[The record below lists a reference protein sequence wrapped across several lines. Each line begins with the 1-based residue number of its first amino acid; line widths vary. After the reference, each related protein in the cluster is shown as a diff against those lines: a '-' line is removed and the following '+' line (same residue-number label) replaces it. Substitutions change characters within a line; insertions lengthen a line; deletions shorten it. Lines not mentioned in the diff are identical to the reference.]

1 MYKQKTNKTCYYT
14 LLLYTYHYMLLDVTY
29 SHVVTIIISFIN
41 VIGLLFYFGSTENI
55 FEKTLKMQN
64 IGRKR
69 LSLGISIPAAF
80 LSGIPAAIL
89 GAIRK

>member
-41 VIGLLFYFGSTENI
+41 VIGLIILFWAYKKYF
-55 FEKTLKMQN
+55 
-64 IGRKR
+64 
-69 LSLGISIPAAF
+69 
-80 LSGIPAAIL
+80 
-89 GAIRK
+89 

>member
-1 MYKQKTNKTCYYT
+1 
-14 LLLYTYHYMLLDVTY
+14 MLLDVTY

-55 FEKTLKMQN
+55 FKKTLKMQN
-64 IGRKR
+64 ISRKR

-80 LSGIPAAIL
+80 LSEIPAAIP

>member
-41 VIGLLFYFGSTENI
+41 VIGLLFYFGHTKI
-55 FEKTLKMQN
+55 FLKDFEKCK
-64 IGRKR
+64 
-69 LSLGISIPAAF
+69 
-80 LSGIPAAIL
+80 IL
-89 GAIRK
+89 HTVIAEW